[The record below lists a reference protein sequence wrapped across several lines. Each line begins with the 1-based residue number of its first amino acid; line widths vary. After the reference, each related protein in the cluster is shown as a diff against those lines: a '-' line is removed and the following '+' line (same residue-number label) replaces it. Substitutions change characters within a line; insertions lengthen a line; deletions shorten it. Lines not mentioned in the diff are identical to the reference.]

1 MDVWSTVFSF
11 QDYGEL
17 LVLVQNSIWAGA
29 VLGVVG
35 GLIGPF
41 VVARNMPF
49 AVHGISELS
58 FAGAS
63 ASLLLGVNVVT
74 GSLVGSVIAALLIGL
89 LGSRARDR
97 NSIIAVLMPFGLGLG
112 ILCLA
117 LYKGRAANK
126 FGLLTGQIVSVDN
139 PQLTFLIVIAA
150 IVVVTLLVIWRPL
163 MFSSVDPDVA
173 AAAGIPVRTLA
184 IVFMLVLGLATAV
197 SVQIV
202 GALLVLSLLVTP
214 AAAAL
219 RLTANPV
226 VVPVLSTLFAV
237 VSVVGGILLALGG
250 GLPIS
255 PYVTTISF
263 TIWVVCRIIGW
274 RRDQRGRNRVAG
286 RGGRGGRGGR
296 APGLPAGTSDTSGPS
311 GQSTAVPD
319 TARTE
324 GVRA

>member
-1 MDVWSTVFSF
+1 MDLWSTVFSF

-29 VLGVVG
+29 VLGIVG

-74 GSLVGSVIAALLIGL
+74 GSLVGSVLAALLIGL

-139 PQLTFLIVIAA
+139 PQLTSLVVISA
-150 IVVVTLLVIWRPL
+150 IVVVTLLLIWRPL

-173 AAAGIPVRTLA
+173 AAAGVPVRTLA
-184 IVFMLVLGLATAV
+184 IVFMLALGLATAV

-219 RLTANPV
+219 RLTSHPV
-226 VVPVLSTLFAV
+226 VVPVLSTVFAV
-237 VSVVGGILLALGG
+237 VSVVGGILLAIGG

-263 TIWVVCRIIGW
+263 LIWVVCRIVGA
-274 RRDQRGRNRVAG
+274 RKDRRGRDRIAD
-286 RGGRGGRGGR
+286 REQTGGGDPR
-296 APGLPAGTSDTSGPS
+296 LPS
-311 GQSTAVPD
+311 GTTASTDAS
-319 TARTE
+319 RRE
-324 GVRA
+324 GVTA